1 MVASAAQSE
10 RRGSFRLVLSGEAG
24 DYVEALDR
32 IVGPGLI
39 QTFRVQR
46 PNEVLAIVRAG
57 LGDAVVLDQESMR
70 VDPLRLLR
78 HIRRVNQAMQVVILT
93 GRTVDRRWLEEALRL
108 AAFSVVVKP
117 LHLEQL
123 LFQVHRMMQRMDMV
137 LKLRYTQLERESS
150 SE

>member
-1 MVASAAQSE
+1 MVATATQSE

-39 QTFRVQR
+39 QTYRAER

-70 VDPLRLLR
+70 IDPLRLLR
-78 HIRRVNQAMQVVILT
+78 SIRRENQAMQVVILT
-93 GRTVDRRWLEEALRL
+93 GRMVDRRWLEEALRL
-108 AAFSVVVKP
+108 TAFSVVAKP
-117 LHLEQL
+117 LGLEQL
-123 LFQVHRMMQRMDMV
+123 LFQVHRMMQRMDIL
-137 LKLRYTQLERESS
+137 LKPR
-150 SE
+150 